1 MKVYRKS
8 RSAYSIITFFSAS
21 VVTLLAMAIV
31 YYEQRE
37 DNLHVFENL
46 TQRQTDALQ
55 RSVLNDINYIGAAA
69 NFFHSNFP
77 ENWGQFSVFAHE
89 LINNSPSLITLQWQ
103 PKVEVHEINDH
114 VAKARKIFPDYRLYT
129 IPKDGKKTYGYVMKN
144 QAPIFVMSDIYPRTP
159 VNIGLLGFYST
170 KLRFELVLESMR
182 ETRQANVSDKVR
194 LLADGLDADLE
205 KRGLLVYLPVFDQQH
220 NKTLIGV
227 VVGVVLVDMYFNN
240 LMNKTASEQ
249 DLLIRVTDMGYDSE
263 DEPVLFQSP
272 NWDKVKGAAISKTLE
287 LPNRRWIID
296 YKMPQPYT
304 RHDQLALVAVG
315 IGGLLMAFMLG
326 FIVHLLARERQ
337 RLSVMLEERT
347 AELRFLVEHDSL
359 TGLFNRRAFNQFLEE
374 YIKARKPF
382 SLVTFDIDHF
392 KSINDQYGHIVGDE
406 MLIHV
411 SRLIEKALKPNDLFM
426 RMGGDEFCII
436 SREIDPGRLHHYMNG
451 VRAMVHGNALMS
463 DVGPVICSLSI
474 GAAVHQHHDAEQILR
489 AADEQLYVSKENGRN
504 RVTVAGFTPG

>member
-170 KLRFELVLESMR
+170 KLRFELVLSLGWAYYRLGRYEDAVVEL
-182 ETRQANVSDKVR
+182 ETA
-194 LLADGLDADLE
+194 LE
-205 KRGLLVYLPVFDQQH
+205 KMPSDPV
-220 NKTLIGV
+220 
-227 VVGVVLVDMYFNN
+227 
-240 LMNKTASEQ
+240 
-249 DLLIRVTDMGYDSE
+249 
-263 DEPVLFQSP
+263 
-272 NWDKVKGAAISKTLE
+272 
-287 LPNRRWIID
+287 IID
-296 YKMPQPYT
+296 HLGDAYWKTGRKLEAIYQW
-304 RHDQLALVAVG
+304 RHALSSNPTEEDAAK
-315 IGGLLMAFMLG
+315 IQEKIRHGL
-326 FIVHLLARERQ
+326 
-337 RLSVMLEERT
+337 
-347 AELRFLVEHDSL
+347 
-359 TGLFNRRAFNQFLEE
+359 
-374 YIKARKPF
+374 
-382 SLVTFDIDHF
+382 
-392 KSINDQYGHIVGDE
+392 IN
-406 MLIHV
+406 
-411 SRLIEKALKPNDLFM
+411 
-426 RMGGDEFCII
+426 
-436 SREIDPGRLHHYMNG
+436 
-451 VRAMVHGNALMS
+451 
-463 DVGPVICSLSI
+463 
-474 GAAVHQHHDAEQILR
+474 
-489 AADEQLYVSKENGRN
+489 
-504 RVTVAGFTPG
+504 